1 MAHIIDSEFYKN
13 GWGTEEM
20 RNVFS
25 DRKRYQRWLDMEVVL
40 AEVQAELG
48 IISAEAAEEIGKKAK
63 VELLDLDFVK
73 DQLAKTGHSLV
84 PLLRAVEKVCDNSLG
99 EYIHYG
105 PTTQDIQDTCMA
117 LEIKDACS
125 ILFRDLIR
133 FEKAILVHAEKY
145 KAFPMAG
152 RTHNQQGLPITLGLK
167 FAGWAAEVR
176 RNIERMKDIRKRLF
190 VGMLHGGTGTM
201 AGLGEKAYPL
211 IEGVMARLGLE
222 VPATG
227 WGSSRDNF
235 AEYQCLLGMIAGTV
249 GRIANEIFQLS
260 RTEILELQE
269 PLGEHYVGSST
280 MPHKRNAET
289 SEFVVAMARIVMNNT
304 TLGLQGMIA
313 EHERDTRCWRLDW
326 HSIPESSIMT
336 ARALDA
342 CATVVEGLDINEE
355 RITENLDML
364 HGMLFS
370 EALMFYLGEKI
381 GKQTAHHL
389 IRDAILA
396 ANTGDKTFRELL
408 LEDPE
413 ISANLSREELDSV
426 MDYSKHVGKSAEQVE
441 AVVGLS
447 RRLSQTD
454 GDLQKFLAGE

>member
-20 RNVFS
+20 RAVFS
-25 DRKRYQRWLDMEVVL
+25 DRKRFQRWLDIEVVL

-48 IISAEAAEEIGKKAK
+48 IIPGEAAEEIARKADI
-63 VELLDLDFVK
+63 ELIDIDYVK
-73 DQLAKTGHSLV
+73 EGLAQTGHSLV
-84 PLLRAVEKVCDNSLG
+84 PLLRAVQKVCEGSLG

-105 PTTQDIQDTCMA
+105 PTTQDIEDTGMA
-117 LEIKDACS
+117 LEIKDACR
-125 ILFRDLIR
+125 IIMRDLCR
-133 FEKAILVHAEKY
+133 LEKAILELADQY
-145 KAFPMAG
+145 KNFPMAG

-167 FAGWAAEVR
+167 FANWGAEVR
-176 RNIERMKDIRKRLF
+176 RDIERMKDARKRIF

-201 AGLGEKAYPL
+201 AGLGEKAYPT
-211 IEGVMARLGLE
+211 INGVMDKLGLD
-222 VPATG
+222 VPVTG

-235 AEYQCLLGMIAGTV
+235 AEYQSLLGMIAGTIA
-249 GRIANEIFQLS
+249 RIANEIFQLS

-289 SEFVVAMARIVMNNT
+289 SEFVVAMTRVVMNNAS
-304 TLGLQGMIA
+304 LGLQGMMA
-313 EHERDTRCWRLDW
+313 EHERDTRSWRLDW

-336 ARALDA
+336 AKALQA
-342 CATVVEGLDINEE
+342 CTEIMEGLDINEP

-396 ANTGDKTFRELL
+396 ANSGDKTFRELL

-413 ISANLSREELDSV
+413 IGANITKEELDSV
-426 MDYSKHVGKSAEQVE
+426 MDYSKHIGKSAEQVE
-441 AVVGLS
+441 AVIALS
-447 RRLSQTD
+447 KDKGSN
-454 GDLQKFLAGE
+454 DLDFMNF

>member
-25 DRKRYQRWLDMEVVL
+25 DRKRYQRWLDIEIVL

-48 IISAEAAEEIGKKAK
+48 IIPSEAADEIAKKAK

-73 DQLAKTGHSLV
+73 EGLAQTGHSLV
-84 PLLRAVEKVCDNSLG
+84 PLLRAVQKICDGSLG

-105 PTTQDIQDTCMA
+105 PTTQDIEDTGMV
-117 LEIKDACS
+117 LEIKDAFR
-125 ILFRDLIR
+125 IIFRDLCR
-133 FEKAILVHAEKY
+133 LEKAILELADRY

-176 RNIERMKDIRKRLF
+176 RDIERMKDTSQRLF

-201 AGLGEKAYPL
+201 AGLGEKAYPIL
-211 IEGVMARLGLE
+211 EGVMERLALE
-222 VPATG
+222 VPVTG

-235 AEYQCLLGMIAGTV
+235 AEYQSLLGIIAGTI
-249 GRIANEIFQLS
+249 GRIANEIYQLS

-269 PLGEHYVGSST
+269 PLGKHYVGSST

-289 SEFVVAMARIVMNNT
+289 SEFVVAMTRVIMNNAS
-304 TLGLQGMIA
+304 LGLQGMIA
-313 EHERDTRCWRLDW
+313 EHERDTRSWRLDW
-326 HSIPESSIMT
+326 HSIPESSIMM
-336 ARALDA
+336 AKALQA
-342 CATVVEGLDINEE
+342 CTVVVEGLDINEP
-355 RITENLDML
+355 RISENLDML

-370 EALMFYLGEKI
+370 EALMFHLGEKM

-396 ANTGDKTFRELL
+396 ANTGNKTFRELL

-413 ISANLSREELDSV
+413 IGRNLTKEELDSV
-426 MDYSKHVGKSAEQVE
+426 MDYTKHIGKSAEQVD
-441 AVVGLS
+441 AVIALS
-447 RRLSQTD
+447 RKQCVSDTE
-454 GDLQKFLAGE
+454 FLN

>member
-25 DRKRYQRWLDMEVVL
+25 DRKRYQRWLDIEIVL

-48 IISAEAAEEIGKKAK
+48 VIPAEAAEEIAKKAK
-63 VELLDLDFVK
+63 VELIDLDFVK
-73 DQLAKTGHSLV
+73 EGLAQTGHSLV
-84 PLLRAVEKVCDNSLG
+84 PLLRAVQKICDGSLG

-105 PTTQDIQDTCMA
+105 PTTQDIEDTGMV
-117 LEIKDACS
+117 LEIKDAYM
-125 ILFRDLIR
+125 IIFRDLCR
-133 FEKAILVHAEKY
+133 LEKAILELADKY
-145 KAFPMAG
+145 KDFPMAG

-167 FAGWAAEVR
+167 FANWAAEVR
-176 RNIERMKDIRKRLF
+176 RDIERMKDTHKRLF

-201 AGLGEKAYPL
+201 AGLGEKAYP
-211 IEGVMARLGLE
+211 IIKGVMEKLGIE
-222 VPATG
+222 VPVTG

-235 AEYQCLLGMIAGTV
+235 AEYQSLLGVIAGTV

-289 SEFVVAMARIVMNNT
+289 SEFVVAMTRIVMNNAS
-304 TLGLQGMIA
+304 LGLQGMIA
-313 EHERDTRCWRLDW
+313 EHERDTRSWRLDW
-326 HSIPESSIMT
+326 HSIPESSIMM
-336 ARALDA
+336 AKALQA
-342 CATVVEGLDINEE
+342 CTFVVEGLDINEP
-355 RITENLDML
+355 RISENLDML

-370 EALMFYLGEKI
+370 EALMFHLGEKI

-396 ANTGDKTFRELL
+396 ANSGDKTFRELL

-413 ISANLSREELDSV
+413 IGANLSREELDSV
-426 MDYSKHVGKSAEQVE
+426 MDYSKHVGKSVEQVE
-441 AVVGLS
+441 AVIGLS
-447 RRLSQTD
+447 RKQ
-454 GDLQKFLAGE
+454 GENDPVFMNL

>member
-25 DRKRYQRWLDMEVVL
+25 DRKRYQRWLDIEIVL
-40 AEVQAELG
+40 AEVQAGLG
-48 IISAEAAEEIGKKAK
+48 IIPSEAADEIAKKAK

-73 DQLAKTGHSLV
+73 EGLAQTGHSLV
-84 PLLRAVEKVCDNSLG
+84 PLLRAVQKICDGSLG

-105 PTTQDIQDTCMA
+105 PTTQDIEDTGMV
-117 LEIKDACS
+117 LEIKDAFR
-125 ILFRDLIR
+125 IIFRDLCR
-133 FEKAILVHAEKY
+133 LEKAILELADRY

-176 RNIERMKDIRKRLF
+176 RDIERMKDTSKRVF

-201 AGLGEKAYPL
+201 AGLGEQAYPI
-211 IEGVMARLGLE
+211 IEGVMERLALE
-222 VPATG
+222 VPVTG

-235 AEYQCLLGMIAGTV
+235 AEYQSLLGIIAGTI
-249 GRIANEIFQLS
+249 GRIANEIYQLS

-269 PLGEHYVGSST
+269 PLGKHYVGSST

-289 SEFVVAMARIVMNNT
+289 SEFVVAMTRVIMNNAS
-304 TLGLQGMIA
+304 LGLQGMIA
-313 EHERDTRCWRLDW
+313 EHERDTRSWRLDW
-326 HSIPESSIMT
+326 HSIPESSIMM
-336 ARALDA
+336 AKALQA
-342 CATVVEGLDINEE
+342 CTVVVEGLDINEP
-355 RITENLDML
+355 RISENLDML

-370 EALMFYLGEKI
+370 EALMFHLGEKM

-396 ANTGDKTFRELL
+396 ANTGNKTFRELL

-413 ISANLSREELDSV
+413 IGANLTKEELDSV
-426 MDYSKHVGKSAEQVE
+426 MDYTKHIGKSAEQVE
-441 AVVGLS
+441 AVIALS
-447 RRLSQTD
+447 RKQGVSDTE
-454 GDLQKFLAGE
+454 FSN

>member
-20 RNVFS
+20 RAVFS
-25 DRKRYQRWLDMEVVL
+25 DRKRFQRWLDIEVVL

-48 IISAEAAEEIGKKAK
+48 IIPGEAAEEIAKKADI
-63 VELLDLDFVK
+63 ELIDIDYVK
-73 DQLAKTGHSLV
+73 EGLVQTGHSLV
-84 PLLRAVEKVCDNSLG
+84 PLLRAVQRVCEGSLG

-105 PTTQDIQDTCMA
+105 PTTQDIEDTGMA
-117 LEIKDACS
+117 LEIKDACR
-125 ILFRDLIR
+125 IIMRDLCR
-133 FEKAILVHAEKY
+133 LEKAILELADQY
-145 KAFPMAG
+145 KNFPMAG

-167 FAGWAAEVR
+167 FANWGAEVR
-176 RNIERMKDIRKRLF
+176 RDIERMKDARKRIF

-201 AGLGEKAYPL
+201 AGLGEKAYPT
-211 IEGVMARLGLE
+211 INSVMDKLGLD
-222 VPATG
+222 VPVTG

-235 AEYQCLLGMIAGTV
+235 AEYQSLLGMIAGTIA
-249 GRIANEIFQLS
+249 RIANEIFQLS

-289 SEFVVAMARIVMNNT
+289 SEFVVAMTRVVMNNAS
-304 TLGLQGMIA
+304 LGLQGMMA
-313 EHERDTRCWRLDW
+313 EHERDTRSWRLDW

-336 ARALDA
+336 AKALQA
-342 CATVVEGLDINEE
+342 CTEIMEGLDINEP

-396 ANTGDKTFRELL
+396 ANSGDRTFRELL

-413 ISANLSREELDSV
+413 IGANITKEELDSV
-426 MDYSKHVGKSAEQVE
+426 MDYSKHIGKSAEQVE
-441 AVVGLS
+441 AVIALS
-447 RRLSQTD
+447 KDKGSN
-454 GDLQKFLAGE
+454 DLDFMNF

>member
-1 MAHIIDSEFYKN
+1 
-13 GWGTEEM
+13 
-20 RNVFS
+20 
-25 DRKRYQRWLDMEVVL
+25 
-40 AEVQAELG
+40 
-48 IISAEAAEEIGKKAK
+48 
-63 VELLDLDFVK
+63 
-73 DQLAKTGHSLV
+73 
-84 PLLRAVEKVCDNSLG
+84 
-99 EYIHYG
+99 
-105 PTTQDIQDTCMA
+105 
-117 LEIKDACS
+117 
-125 ILFRDLIR
+125 
-133 FEKAILVHAEKY
+133 
-145 KAFPMAG
+145 
-152 RTHNQQGLPITLGLK
+152 
-167 FAGWAAEVR
+167 
-176 RNIERMKDIRKRLF
+176 
-190 VGMLHGGTGTM
+190 
-201 AGLGEKAYPL
+201 
-211 IEGVMARLGLE
+211 MARLGLE
-222 VPATG
+222 VPAIG

-370 EALMFYLGEKI
+370 EALIFYLGEKI

>member
-25 DRKRYQRWLDMEVVL
+25 DRKRYQRWLDIEIVL
-40 AEVQAELG
+40 AEVQAGLG
-48 IISAEAAEEIGKKAK
+48 IIPSEAADEIAKKAK

-73 DQLAKTGHSLV
+73 EGLAQTGHSLV
-84 PLLRAVEKVCDNSLG
+84 PLLRAVQKICDGSLG

-105 PTTQDIQDTCMA
+105 PTTQDIEDTGMV
-117 LEIKDACS
+117 LEIKDAFR
-125 ILFRDLIR
+125 IIFRDLCR
-133 FEKAILVHAEKY
+133 LEKAILELADRY

-176 RNIERMKDIRKRLF
+176 RDIERMKDTSQRLF

-201 AGLGEKAYPL
+201 AGLGEKAYPI
-211 IEGVMARLGLE
+211 IEGVMERLALE
-222 VPATG
+222 VPVTG

-235 AEYQCLLGMIAGTV
+235 AEYQSLLGIIAGTI
-249 GRIANEIFQLS
+249 GRIANEIYQLS

-269 PLGEHYVGSST
+269 PLGKHYVGSST

-289 SEFVVAMARIVMNNT
+289 SEFVVAMTRVIMNNAS
-304 TLGLQGMIA
+304 LGLQGMIA
-313 EHERDTRCWRLDW
+313 EHERDTRSWRLDW
-326 HSIPESSIMT
+326 HSIPESSIMM
-336 ARALDA
+336 AKALQA
-342 CATVVEGLDINEE
+342 CTVVVEGLDINEP
-355 RITENLDML
+355 RISENLDML

-370 EALMFYLGEKI
+370 EALMFHLGEKM

-396 ANTGDKTFRELL
+396 ANTGNKTFRELL

-413 ISANLSREELDSV
+413 IGANLTKEELDSV
-426 MDYSKHVGKSAEQVE
+426 MDYTKHIGKSAEQVD
-441 AVVGLS
+441 AVIALS
-447 RRLSQTD
+447 RKQCVSDTE
-454 GDLQKFLAGE
+454 FLN

>member
-20 RNVFS
+20 RAVFS
-25 DRKRYQRWLDMEVVL
+25 DRKRFQRWLDIEVVL

-48 IISAEAAEEIGKKAK
+48 IIPGEAAEEIAKKADI
-63 VELLDLDFVK
+63 ELIDIDYVK
-73 DQLAKTGHSLV
+73 EGLAQTGHSLV
-84 PLLRAVEKVCDNSLG
+84 PLLRAVQRVCEGSLG

-105 PTTQDIQDTCMA
+105 PTTQDIEDTGMA
-117 LEIKDACS
+117 LEIKDACR
-125 ILFRDLIR
+125 IIMRDLCR
-133 FEKAILVHAEKY
+133 LEKAILELADQY
-145 KAFPMAG
+145 KNFPMAG

-167 FAGWAAEVR
+167 FANWGAEVR
-176 RNIERMKDIRKRLF
+176 RDIERMKDARKRIF

-201 AGLGEKAYPL
+201 AGLGEKAYPT
-211 IEGVMARLGLE
+211 INSVMDKLGLD
-222 VPATG
+222 VPVTG

-235 AEYQCLLGMIAGTV
+235 AEYQSLLGMIAGTIA
-249 GRIANEIFQLS
+249 RIANEIFQLS

-289 SEFVVAMARIVMNNT
+289 SEFVVAMTRVVMNNSS
-304 TLGLQGMIA
+304 LGLQGMMA
-313 EHERDTRCWRLDW
+313 EHERDTRSWRLDW

-336 ARALDA
+336 AKALQA
-342 CATVVEGLDINEE
+342 CTEIMEGLDINEP

-396 ANTGDKTFRELL
+396 ANSGDRTFRELL

-413 ISANLSREELDSV
+413 IGANITKEELDSV
-426 MDYSKHVGKSAEQVE
+426 MDYSKHIGKSAEQVE
-441 AVVGLS
+441 AVIALS
-447 RRLSQTD
+447 KDKRRN
-454 GDLQKFLAGE
+454 DLDFINF

>member
-20 RNVFS
+20 RAVFS
-25 DRKRYQRWLDMEVVL
+25 DRKRFQRWLDIEVVL

-48 IISAEAAEEIGKKAK
+48 IIPGEAAEEIAKKADI
-63 VELLDLDFVK
+63 ELIDIDYVK
-73 DQLAKTGHSLV
+73 EGLVQTGHSLV
-84 PLLRAVEKVCDNSLG
+84 PLLRAVQRVCEGSLG

-105 PTTQDIQDTCMA
+105 PTTQDIEDTGMA
-117 LEIKDACS
+117 LEIKDACR
-125 ILFRDLIR
+125 IIMRDLCR
-133 FEKAILVHAEKY
+133 LEKAILELADQY
-145 KAFPMAG
+145 KNFPMAG

-167 FAGWAAEVR
+167 FANWGAEVR
-176 RNIERMKDIRKRLF
+176 RDIERMKDARKRIF

-201 AGLGEKAYPL
+201 AGLGEKAYPT
-211 IEGVMARLGLE
+211 INSVMDKLGLD
-222 VPATG
+222 VPVTG

-235 AEYQCLLGMIAGTV
+235 AEYQSLLGMIAGTIA
-249 GRIANEIFQLS
+249 RIANEIFQLS
-260 RTEILELQE
+260 RSEILELQE

-289 SEFVVAMARIVMNNT
+289 SEFVVAMTRVVMNNSS
-304 TLGLQGMIA
+304 LGLQGMMA
-313 EHERDTRCWRLDW
+313 EHERDTRSWRLDW

-336 ARALDA
+336 AKALQA
-342 CATVVEGLDINEE
+342 CTEIMEGLDINEP

-396 ANTGDKTFRELL
+396 ANSGDRTFRELL

-413 ISANLSREELDSV
+413 IGANITKEELDSV
-426 MDYSKHVGKSAEQVE
+426 MDYSKHIGKSAEQVE
-441 AVVGLS
+441 AVIALS
-447 RRLSQTD
+447 KDKRRN
-454 GDLQKFLAGE
+454 DLDFMNF

>member
-20 RNVFS
+20 RAVFS
-25 DRKRYQRWLDMEVVL
+25 DRKRFQRWLDIEVVL

-48 IISAEAAEEIGKKAK
+48 IIPGEAAEEIAKKADI
-63 VELLDLDFVK
+63 ELIDIDYVK
-73 DQLAKTGHSLV
+73 EGLVQTGHSLV
-84 PLLRAVEKVCDNSLG
+84 PLLRAVQRVCEGSLG

-105 PTTQDIQDTCMA
+105 PTTQDIEDTGMA
-117 LEIKDACS
+117 LEIKDACR
-125 ILFRDLIR
+125 IIMRDLCR
-133 FEKAILVHAEKY
+133 LEKAILELADQY
-145 KAFPMAG
+145 KNFPMAG

-167 FAGWAAEVR
+167 FANWGAEVR
-176 RNIERMKDIRKRLF
+176 RDIERMKDARKRIF

-201 AGLGEKAYPL
+201 AGLGEKAYPT
-211 IEGVMARLGLE
+211 INSVMDKLGLD
-222 VPATG
+222 VPVTG

-235 AEYQCLLGMIAGTV
+235 AEYQSLLGMIAGTIA
-249 GRIANEIFQLS
+249 RIANEIFQLS

-289 SEFVVAMARIVMNNT
+289 SEFVVAMTRVVMNNSS
-304 TLGLQGMIA
+304 LGLQGMMA
-313 EHERDTRCWRLDW
+313 EHERDTRSWRLDW

-336 ARALDA
+336 AKALQA
-342 CATVVEGLDINEE
+342 CTEIMEGLDINEP

-396 ANTGDKTFRELL
+396 ANSGDRTFRELL

-413 ISANLSREELDSV
+413 IGANITKEELDSV
-426 MDYSKHVGKSAEQVE
+426 MDYSKHIGKSAEQVE
-441 AVVGLS
+441 AVIALS
-447 RRLSQTD
+447 KDKGSN
-454 GDLQKFLAGE
+454 DLDFMNF